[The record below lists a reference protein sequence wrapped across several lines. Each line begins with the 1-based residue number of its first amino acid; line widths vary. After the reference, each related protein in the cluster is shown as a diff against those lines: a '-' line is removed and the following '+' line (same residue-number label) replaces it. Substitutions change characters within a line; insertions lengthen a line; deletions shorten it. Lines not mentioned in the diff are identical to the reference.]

1 MTDGSCALGSSSRGY
16 AIINAS
22 LISTGVAT
30 PVFQVSQADAFA
42 HSGYQ
47 DEATR
52 RIFLRAGIEYR
63 HFYFQNGI
71 RIDEDSDGLNRR
83 YVRGAMEI
91 GCRAVRKCLESA
103 SLTERDIDL
112 FVLCSSTGYSCPD
125 IASRLIGHMG
135 FRSGIQRAPILGLGC
150 GGALPSLQRASDF
163 VRTHIGQI
171 ALVLTVEI
179 CSACYY
185 RDDTLETVIGNAICA
200 DGAAAALLIAGA
212 QPDPPFPEIVDFE
225 SFIDPKH
232 LGSVGFEHRDG
243 KLRIVLGSEVRHLAP
258 GLMEGALHPLLVRN
272 NVRHSDI
279 RFWVVHPG
287 GRRVIDSVQKHLG
300 LSDSELQFSRDVL
313 RNYGN
318 MSSATAM
325 FVLDEVLHK
334 GKPNAGDWGVMAALG
349 PGMAA
354 EAALLRW

>member
-1 MTDGSCALGSSSRGY
+1 MRTARVPRGY
-16 AIINAS
+16 ATINAS

-30 PVFQVSQADAFA
+30 PVFQVSQHEAFA
-42 HSGYQ
+42 QSGYR
-47 DEATR
+47 DKAAR
-52 RIFLRAGIEYR
+52 RIFLRAGIENR
-63 HFYFQNGI
+63 HFYFHNGI
-71 RIDEDSDGLNRR
+71 RIDEDSDELNRR

-91 GCRAVRKCLESA
+91 GCRAIRKCLESA
-103 SLTERDIDL
+103 GLTERDIDL
-112 FVLCSSTGYSCPD
+112 LVLCTSTGYTCPD
-125 IASRLIGHMG
+125 IASRLIAHMG
-135 FRSGIQRAPILGLGC
+135 FRSGVQRAPILGLGC
-150 GGALPSLQRASDF
+150 GGALPSLQRACDF
-163 VRTHIGQI
+163 VQTHMGQI

-185 RDDTLETVIGNAICA
+185 RDDTLETVVGNAICS

-212 QPDPPFPEIVDFE
+212 PPDPPFPEIVDFE
-225 SFIDPKH
+225 SFIDPEH

-243 KLRIVLGSEVRHLAP
+243 KLRIVLGSEVRQLAP
-258 GLMEGALHPLLVRN
+258 RLIEGALRPLLARN
-272 NVRHSDI
+272 NLCHSDI
-279 RFWVVHPG
+279 RFWVIHPG

-325 FVLDEVLHK
+325 FVLDEVVHN

>member
-1 MTDGSCALGSSSRGY
+1 
-16 AIINAS
+16 
-22 LISTGVAT
+22 
-30 PVFQVSQADAFA
+30 
-42 HSGYQ
+42 
-47 DEATR
+47 
-52 RIFLRAGIEYR
+52 
-63 HFYFQNGI
+63 
-71 RIDEDSDGLNRR
+71 
-83 YVRGAMEI
+83 MEI
-91 GCRAVRKCLESA
+91 GCRAVRKCLEFA
-103 SLTERDIDL
+103 SLSERDIDL

-225 SFIDPKH
+225 SFIYPEH

-243 KLRIVLGSEVRHLAP
+243 KLRIVLGSEVRQLAP
-258 GLMEGALHPLLVRN
+258 SLIEGALCPLLARN
-272 NVRHSDI
+272 NLRHSDI
-279 RFWVVHPG
+279 PTMKACNLLLLLFCRVFYGPYLRRSEKHNCIFTLLGWSHIRSFR
-287 GRRVIDSVQKHLG
+287 GRLLKLPRRSKR
-300 LSDSELQFSRDVL
+300 EL
-313 RNYGN
+313 
-318 MSSATAM
+318 M
-325 FVLDEVLHK
+325 
-334 GKPNAGDWGVMAALG
+334 VMN
-349 PGMAA
+349 
-354 EAALLRW
+354 RR